1 MREKIVHLIAHSNI
15 LAILAVVLATLC
27 WAGENLVANQM
38 SVEGIP
44 PIALSF
50 WRWTLAFLI
59 LFSFTGK
66 KLIQQRKVIFQGRY
80 QLLVLGFLGIFCANT
95 LLYIAAESTQAV
107 TLALIEMILPV
118 ITMILAVPLLHVF
131 PKKRQLFGM
140 GMAIPGLL
148 TILSKGE
155 WSMLVSLDFGRGDM
169 IMFLAMCCWGLY
181 TVLLKRFEL
190 PLSEAQLLTTLIG
203 IGAMFLLPFYLWE
216 PASERSFS
224 ISQDALYVIIYE
236 ILVDRIKS
244 SQAAQEE
251 AQEQFS
257 SALEQFRSVVN
268 FNGGDLEALY
278 DQLNAEFEDSEAS
291 ADKVRKRIRDVK
303 DVSEALFE
311 EWEAELELYSS
322 GSLRRASQ
330 LQLNETRH
338 QYKKMLASMEQS
350 EKRMQPVLN
359 AFRDQVLYLK
369 HNLNARAIA
378 ALKGEFGAIK
388 LDIDRLLRDMQR
400 SIDESRKFVATLQQ
414 S

>member
-236 ILVDRIKS
+236 VLFATLVAFLFWNFGVS
-244 SQAAQEE
+244 VLGPSTAAMFHFLIPV
-251 AQEQFS
+251 FS
-257 SALEQFRSVVN
+257 A
-268 FNGGDLEALY
+268 
-278 DQLNAEFEDSEAS
+278 
-291 ADKVRKRIRDVK
+291 
-303 DVSEALFE
+303 
-311 EWEAELELYSS
+311 
-322 GSLRRASQ
+322 
-330 LQLNETRH
+330 
-338 QYKKMLASMEQS
+338 MLAIPILGQT
-350 EKRMQPVLN
+350 
-359 AFRDQVLYLK
+359 LYQFHL
-369 HNLNARAIA
+369 I
-378 ALKGEFGAIK
+378 GAGLIFMG
-388 LDIDRLLRDMQR
+388 LWI
-400 SIDESRKFVATLQQ
+400 SSR
-414 S
+414 